1 MIEVSM
7 VPTQYVDTCWAKIAP
22 FLEKAADYTYGRYTV
37 DDIYD
42 SITDYDYSFGLH
54 MKTTNSKAQW

>member
-1 MIEVSM
+1 M
-7 VPTQYVDTCWAKIAP
+7 VPSQYVDTCWEKIAP

-42 SITDYDYSFGLH
+42 SITDYDYQLWV
-54 MKTTNSKAQW
+54 A